1 MNMLSAASNINWWAV
16 LVAALTSSVLGG
28 LWFAALFAKP
38 YAVALGR
45 QDQPKEKPAPIFFVG
60 PFVCGLIVV
69 IASALLIETLDIRT
83 ISTAIEFGLVIG
95 VGYLAATTMNTAINP
110 NFPRPLYYGAISS
123 GYFVL
128 TSIAVSII
136 LVAMR

>member
-1 MNMLSAASNINWWAV
+1 MLSAISNINWWGV
-16 LVAALTSSVLGG
+16 FLAALASSVLGG
-28 LWFAALFAKP
+28 VWFAAVFAKP
-38 YAVALGR
+38 YAAALGR
-45 QDQPKEKPAPIFFVG
+45 QNMPKEKPAPLFFVG

-69 IASALLIETLDIRT
+69 IASALLIEALDIRT
-83 ISTAIEFGLVIG
+83 VALAIEFGLVVG
-95 VGYLAATTMNTAINP
+95 VGYLAATTVNTAINP

-128 TSIAVSII
+128 TSIVASVI